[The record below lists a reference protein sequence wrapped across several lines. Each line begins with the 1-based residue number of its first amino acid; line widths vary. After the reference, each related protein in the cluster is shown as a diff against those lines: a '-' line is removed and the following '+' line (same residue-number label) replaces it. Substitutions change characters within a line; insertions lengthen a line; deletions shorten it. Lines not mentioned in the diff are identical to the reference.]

1 MNWVDSVVLLVVLMS
16 SIVAFARGLVSEAL
30 GIGAWVGAY
39 FISALGARFAMPY
52 MRNWLGNPDIADPAA
67 YGAVFL
73 VALLVL
79 SVITGTIGSA
89 VRASVLGGVDRTLG
103 MLFGLA
109 RGVIILAAVYVG
121 ATFVVPTDKWPD
133 AVAESHSLPHIFT
146 TATWMAQLL
155 PEGFRPHV
163 PRPPEPRP
171 TRVEDLLQ
179 AAPRSKP
186 TARP

>member
-16 SIVAFARGLVSEAL
+16 SIVAFARGFVSEAL

-52 MRNWLGNPDIADPAA
+52 MRGWLGNPDIADPAS
-67 YGAVFL
+67 YGVVFL
-73 VALLVL
+73 AALLIL
-79 SVITGTIGSA
+79 SIVTGTIGSA

-103 MLFGLA
+103 MVFGLI

-121 ATFVVPTDKWPD
+121 TTFVVPTDKWPD
-133 AVAESHSLPHIFT
+133 AVAESHSLPHIYA

-171 TRVEDLLQ
+171 TKAEDLLQ
-179 AAPRSKP
+179 AAPHGKA